1 MRLGDAMDARTGRVK
16 KEDHYLEIKSCA
28 GRSRRR
34 IKRDIIMCFCMIEQR
49 ALILVLYINHHWYHI
64 GEKRGP
70 QFQCW
75 KTTCSP
81 MWLLHP
87 ATFGSL

>member
-1 MRLGDAMDARTGRVK
+1 MGLGDAMDARTSG
-16 KEDHYLEIKSCA
+16 EDHYLEICA
-28 GRSRRR
+28 DQGGAEGHVFLYDRAS
-34 IKRDIIMCFCMIEQR
+34 
-49 ALILVLYINHHWYHI
+49 ALILVLYMTI
-64 GEKRGP
+64 GITLERRGP

-87 ATFGSL
+87 ATFGSLSRM